1 MTETKRLEGR
11 VALITG
17 ASHGI
22 GYAVAKRF
30 AAEGAHVIAIG
41 RNVGALEELS
51 DEVTDAGGKISLL
64 PIDLTMFEKV
74 DAIGPTI
81 FERFG
86 KLDIVVGNAALLGE
100 LAPVGHIDTQI
111 FDNTVAT
118 NVTSNFRL
126 IRTVDKLLQLS
137 DAGRAIFVTSN
148 ASAKGRAFWG
158 LYAATKAALEALVL
172 SYAQELD
179 DSKVRVNLVNPGRV
193 RTKMRA
199 EAYPGEDPQSLPTP
213 DSITGVFVDLAET
226 SCTKHGEVVDAY

>member
-30 AAEGAHVIAIG
+30 AAEGAQVIAIG

-51 DEVTDAGGKISLL
+51 DEITDAGGKISLL
-64 PIDLTMFEKV
+64 PLDLTMFEKV

-111 FDNTVAT
+111 FDNTLAT
-118 NVTSNFRL
+118 NVTTNFRL
-126 IRTVDKLLQLS
+126 IRTVDKLLQIS

-172 SYAQELD
+172 SYAQELEE
-179 DSKVRVNLVNPGRV
+179 SKVRVNLVNPGRI

-199 EAYPGEDPQSLPTP
+199 EAYPGEDPQTLPTP
-213 DSITGVFVDLAET
+213 DSITDVFVDLAET
-226 SCTKHGEVVDAY
+226 ACTKHGEVVDAY

>member
-1 MTETKRLEGR
+1 MTDTMRLEGR

-30 AAEGAHVIAIG
+30 AAEGAQVIAIG

-51 DEVTDAGGKISLL
+51 DEITDAGGKISLL
-64 PIDLTMFEKV
+64 PLDLTMFEKV

-81 FERFG
+81 YERFG
-86 KLDIVVGNAALLGE
+86 KLDIVVGNAGLLGE
-100 LAPVGHIDTQI
+100 IAPVGHIDTQV

-172 SYAQELD
+172 SYAQELEE
-179 DSKVRVNLVNPGRV
+179 SKVRVNLINPGRI

-199 EAYPGEDPQSLPTP
+199 EAYPGEDPETLPTP
-213 DSITGVFVDLAET
+213 DRITDVFVDLAEA
-226 SCTKHGEVVDAY
+226 SCTKHGEVVNAY

>member
-1 MTETKRLEGR
+1 MTDTKRLEGR

-30 AAEGAHVIAIG
+30 AAEGAQVIAIG

-51 DEVTDAGGKISLL
+51 DEITDAGGKISLL
-64 PIDLTMFEKV
+64 PLDLTMFEKV

-81 FERFG
+81 YERFG
-86 KLDIVVGNAALLGE
+86 KLDIVVGNAGLLGE
-100 LAPVGHIDTQI
+100 IAPVGHIDTQV

-172 SYAQELD
+172 SYAQELEE
-179 DSKVRVNLVNPGRV
+179 SKVRVNLINPGRI

-199 EAYPGEDPQSLPTP
+199 EAYPGEDPETLPTP
-213 DSITGVFVDLAET
+213 DRITDVFVDLAEA
-226 SCTKHGEVVDAY
+226 SCTKHGEVVNAY

>member
-1 MTETKRLEGR
+1 MTDTKRLEGR

-30 AAEGAHVIAIG
+30 AAEGAQVIAIG

-51 DEVTDAGGKISLL
+51 DEITDAGGKISLL
-64 PIDLTMFEKV
+64 PLDLTMFEKV

-81 FERFG
+81 YERFG
-86 KLDIVVGNAALLGE
+86 KLDIVVGNAGLLGE
-100 LAPVGHIDTQI
+100 IAPVGHIDTQV

-172 SYAQELD
+172 SYAQELEE
-179 DSKVRVNLVNPGRV
+179 SKVRVNLINPGRI

-199 EAYPGEDPQSLPTP
+199 EAYPGEDPETLPMP
-213 DSITGVFVDLAET
+213 DSITDVFVDLAEA
-226 SCTKHGEVVDAY
+226 SCTKHGEVVNAY

>member
-179 DSKVRVNLVNPGRV
+179 DSKVRVNLVNPGRI

-213 DSITGVFVDLAET
+213 DSITDVFVDLAET

>member
-1 MTETKRLEGR
+1 MTDTKRLEGR

-30 AAEGAHVIAIG
+30 AAEGAQVIAIG

-51 DEVTDAGGKISLL
+51 DEITDAGGKISLL
-64 PIDLTMFEKV
+64 PLDLTMFEKV

-81 FERFG
+81 YERFG
-86 KLDIVVGNAALLGE
+86 KLDIVVGNAGLLGE
-100 LAPVGHIDTQI
+100 IAPVGHIDTQV

-137 DAGRAIFVTSN
+137 DGGRAIFVTSN

-172 SYAQELD
+172 SYAQELEE
-179 DSKVRVNLVNPGRV
+179 SKVRVNLINPGRI

-199 EAYPGEDPQSLPTP
+199 EAYPGEDPETLPTP
-213 DSITGVFVDLAET
+213 DSITDVFVDLAEA
-226 SCTKHGEVVDAY
+226 SCTKHGEVVNA

>member
-1 MTETKRLEGR
+1 MTDTKRLEGR

-30 AAEGAHVIAIG
+30 AAEGAQVIAIG

-51 DEVTDAGGKISLL
+51 DEITDAGGKISLL
-64 PIDLTMFEKV
+64 PLDLTMFEKV

-81 FERFG
+81 YERFG
-86 KLDIVVGNAALLGE
+86 KLDIVVGNAGLLGE
-100 LAPVGHIDTQI
+100 IAPVGHIDTQV

-172 SYAQELD
+172 SYAQELEE
-179 DSKVRVNLVNPGRV
+179 SKVRVNLINPGRI

-199 EAYPGEDPQSLPTP
+199 EAYPGEDPETLPTP
-213 DSITGVFVDLAET
+213 DSITDVFVDLAEA
-226 SCTKHGEVVDAY
+226 SCTKHGEVVNA

>member
-86 KLDIVVGNAALLGE
+86 KLDVVVGNAALLGE

-179 DSKVRVNLVNPGRV
+179 DSKVRVNLVNPGRI

-213 DSITGVFVDLAET
+213 DSITDVFVDLAET

>member
-1 MTETKRLEGR
+1 MTDTKRLEGR

-30 AAEGAHVIAIG
+30 AAEGAQVIAIG

-51 DEVTDAGGKISLL
+51 DEITDAGGKISLL
-64 PIDLTMFEKV
+64 PLDLIMFEKV

-81 FERFG
+81 YERFG
-86 KLDIVVGNAALLGE
+86 KLDIVVGNAGLLGE
-100 LAPVGHIDTQI
+100 IAPVGHIDTQV

-172 SYAQELD
+172 SYAQELEE
-179 DSKVRVNLVNPGRV
+179 SKVRVNLINPGRI

-199 EAYPGEDPQSLPTP
+199 EAYPGEDPETLPTP
-213 DSITGVFVDLAET
+213 DSITDVFVDLAEA
-226 SCTKHGEVVDAY
+226 SCTKHGEVVNAY

>member
-1 MTETKRLEGR
+1 MTDTKRLEGR

-30 AAEGAHVIAIG
+30 AAEGAQVIAIG

-51 DEVTDAGGKISLL
+51 DEITDAGGKISLL
-64 PIDLTMFEKV
+64 PLDLTMFEKV

-81 FERFG
+81 YERFG
-86 KLDIVVGNAALLGE
+86 KLDIVVGNAGLLGE
-100 LAPVGHIDTQI
+100 IALVGHIDTQV

-172 SYAQELD
+172 SYAQELEE
-179 DSKVRVNLVNPGRV
+179 SKVRVNLINPGRI

-199 EAYPGEDPQSLPTP
+199 EAYPGEDPETLPTP
-213 DSITGVFVDLAET
+213 DSITDVFVDLAEA
-226 SCTKHGEVVDAY
+226 SCTKHGEVVNAY